1 MELLAT
7 KLVLANYFQD
17 MGYIGL
23 RLRQCRQHL
32 AENPPLDNC
41 AAVTN
46 LVMIRVARLETF
58 AVGRMNVTH
67 EDSRDVDRIFIHV
80 VEEMDGIG
88 EGGVIHLSA
97 KPDVSALVINITLPD
112 VLKSRVWFQRIA
124 QTQLRE

>member
-7 KLVLANYFQD
+7 MLVPTDYFQD

-23 RLRQCRQHL
+23 RLRQCHQHL

-46 LVMIRVARLETF
+46 LGMIRVTRLETF
-58 AVGRMNVTH
+58 AVGRINVTH
-67 EDSRDVDRIFIHV
+67 EDSRDVDRIFLHD
-80 VEEMDGIG
+80 VEGTDGIE

-97 KPDVSALVINITLPD
+97 KLDVSALVINITLPD
-112 VLKSRVWFQRIA
+112 VLKNRMWFHRVAWD
-124 QTQLRE
+124 QLRE